1 MSKNIFFLLFSF
13 LFLNLAFCQEEEETA
28 PHPQEIDSLAQDLE
42 GEGII
47 IQEVTYEKKKI
58 NPLAPSKAAFYSTIL
73 PGLGQVYNKRYWK
86 VPIVLGAIGTGIYVY
101 SFNNTEYN
109 RARDAFKRRLAGFT
123 DDEFYDLNGDNAI
136 GSEPDISDE
145 ALQSAQ
151 ESAQRD
157 RDLALLISIALYVL
171 NIVDANVDAHLKQ
184 YNVDDNLSVDFQPSI
199 NFNPITNRPN
209 YGMALVVKF

>member
-28 PHPQEIDSLAQDLE
+28 PHPQEIDSLAQGLE

-47 IQEVTYEKKKI
+47 IQEVTYEKKRI
-58 NPLAPSKAAFYSTIL
+58 NPLAPSKAAFYSAIL

-86 VPIVLGAIGTGIYVY
+86 VPIVLGAIGTGVYVY

-123 DDEFYDLNGDNAI
+123 DDEFYDINNDNAV
-136 GSEPDISDE
+136 GSAPDISDE
-145 ALQSAQ
+145 ALQNAQ
-151 ESAQRD
+151 ESSQRD

-184 YNVDDNLSVDFQPSI
+184 YNVDDNLSVDFQPSL

>member
-151 ESAQRD
+151 ESAQRA